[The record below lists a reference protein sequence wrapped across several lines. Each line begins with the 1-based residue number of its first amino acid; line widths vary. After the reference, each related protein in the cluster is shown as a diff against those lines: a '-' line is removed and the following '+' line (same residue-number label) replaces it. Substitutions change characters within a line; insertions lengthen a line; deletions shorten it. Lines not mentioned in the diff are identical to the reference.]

1 MKKGSFVLLLQSAY
15 VYHTI
20 GIWRVLEVLGYQT
33 YVLSSSIF
41 REYFDGM
48 VCGERMLYFDGEGFR
63 YEQQEALRTEIRKQA
78 HFAGTVVPVSRG
90 PSTLKRI
97 DDYTGVLRTAQDITG
112 KILGII
118 NIRRHF
124 VEPEYDIWRD

>member
-1 MKKGSFVLLLQSAY
+1 
-15 VYHTI
+15 
-20 GIWRVLEVLGYQT
+20 
-33 YVLSSSIF
+33 
-41 REYFDGM
+41 
-48 VCGERMLYFDGEGFR
+48 MLYFDGEGFR
-63 YEQQEALRTEIRKQA
+63 YEQQEALRTEIRKQV

-118 NIRRHF
+118 NIRRRF